1 MRVKYT
7 VDGAAYYLNMHT
19 NNITSSLGIKVA
31 SKDMLILCYQKNIA
45 VLRDISQHLKNIY
58 ENERKGTGNKVKN
71 TKTLHFMAQEI
82 LFHSDAY
89 LFTEAKIKGLK
100 IEQNKYTKILADTI
114 DKLIVEPSKV
124 ADIGA
129 NITKDHD
136 SLIINAGYSSRI
148 PIAFIVNKQFYK
160 IGELLGLSL
169 EGTSDVWYEC
179 TYKGETKKVKK

>member
-1 MRVKYT
+1 MRVKYV
-7 VDGAAYYLNMHT
+7 VDGAAYYLNMHV
-19 NNITSSLGIKVA
+19 NNKTSSLGIKVA

-45 VLRDISQHLKNIY
+45 VLRDISKHLKNIY
-58 ENERKGTGNKVKN
+58 ELERKGTGNKVKN

-89 LFTEAKIKGLK
+89 LFAEAQIKGLK
-100 IEQNKYTKILADTI
+100 LEENKYTRILADVL

-136 SLIINAGYSSRI
+136 SAIINAGYSTRI
-148 PIAFIVNKQFYK
+148 PLSFTVNKNFYK
-160 IGELLGLSL
+160 IGELLGLAL
-169 EGTSDVWYEC
+169 EGTSDIWYEC